1 MKEQIKNG
9 ISRPLPS
16 GGKIVVMND
25 VATRSIPTAYQP
37 KAANNSSHDLLA
49 VGIIRRYFCVLCT
62 LCQLIEGIKTGVTMK
77 LFDDEEKQTTTH
89 CGRPIY
95 TFEQIKWFIL
105 LCHF

>member
-1 MKEQIKNG
+1 MRYPK
-9 ISRPLPS
+9 R
-16 GGKIVVMND
+16 
-25 VATRSIPTAYQP
+25 AYTFSVDYFSTP
-37 KAANNSSHDLLA
+37 ESVDPNNSSHDLLA